1 MGIGYL
7 SSCSAVHWL
16 LVVTDE
22 PSIKWMSYAFW
33 AESQKQKTKKS
44 TKSNMH
50 GQQQNQSNFRCAV
63 GPQGYSQNDAC
74 PQSIYPAVTD
84 TVEDRL
90 FSKLKERN
98 TEKCST

>member
-22 PSIKWMSYAFW
+22 PSIKCMSYAFW
-33 AESQKQKTKKS
+33 AESQKQKTEKS

-63 GPQGYSQNDAC
+63 GSQGQFIRLLLTLSRTGYSQNLRKE
-74 PQSIYPAVTD
+74 I
-84 TVEDRL
+84 
-90 FSKLKERN
+90 LKNAQHEHFI
-98 TEKCST
+98 